1 MTELVLAV
9 RHAATN
15 VTIIACRCKHNCIR
29 KEPLC
34 IYPCQNNFDR
44 SKCVQSG
51 TALPINIKRY
61 CISSHKYQSYYD
73 SHIRWEIWYSHSK
86 VSKSKMTILS
96 HAFQVFFRKTTK
108 RNGRKFIN
116 AIKILLI
123 CFSFLKW
130 CVFTVYQARSFKESW
145 LSSLPCNLSF

>member
-1 MTELVLAV
+1 MLKIFDLVTIRLEQAKILIRLAMTELVLAV

-15 VTIIACRCKHNCIR
+15 VNIIACRCQHNCIQ

-44 SKCVQSG
+44 SKCIQSG
-51 TALPINIKRY
+51 TALRINIKRY

-73 SHIRWEIWYSHSK
+73 TYT
-86 VSKSKMTILS
+86 V
-96 HAFQVFFRKTTK
+96 
-108 RNGRKFIN
+108 RNF
-116 AIKILLI
+116 LLI

-130 CVFTVYQARSFKESW
+130 CIVTVYQARSFEES
-145 LSSLPCNLSF
+145 